1 MTTSAGGFNRTSRQ
15 RLQACHFS
23 QDNPEVKQQPATD
36 NITLSEVLRNLSLR
50 EYLAQEHG
58 RTLEYGKNLQWYHGK
73 ISRETAVH
81 ILFENG
87 NTDGLFLVRESTSVP
102 GDYVLS
108 LVKSGQPQHFQIH
121 CCGDFFYQ
129 IESGPPFAGLEN
141 LISHYKESS
150 DGLPTHLGAFCKGEL
165 PPPTTM
171 KNGKDTPL
179 HKVTSESNLNLMRE
193 LLREHSLVSKYI
205 DARNSS
211 GYTAL
216 QIAVDKGNYE
226 MVMLL
231 LDHEANV
238 NTKDGG
244 GVTALHHAC
253 MNNFPLICQLLVERG
268 ADPTA
273 RHHTTGWVPLH
284 TAAQRG
290 HSECVNQLLN
300 MGVPRYPR
308 NADEDTPYNIAVRYS
323 NTNTSE
329 LLLRFVPPPPKT
341 SYTEWFHGVKDRGY
355 AIQQITMNGG
365 GHGSF
370 LVRTSTHKPDT
381 YVLTMVAGGLYY
393 NFEIETKVDGFH
405 IDDGPFFS
413 SLEYLVDHYQKY
425 EDGLPC
431 KLTVPCKPST
441 VVPLDN
447 HRDAPPAL
455 GPRPPDMAVGAHQ
468 NAQQQKGPVNTSPTK
483 VFSLFGKK
491 KKNSKTSNEEKQ
503 DNLNIIDIKNI
514 VQGRELGQGEFGSVL
529 EGIMKDKHGKKHKVA
544 LKTLHAE
551 HITTGQKE
559 FLREAEVMCDLNHPC
574 IVKLLGVVMGPP
586 MMLVQE
592 LVPMGSLLD
601 YLIDHANEVSE
612 KDLKRWA
619 WQISQ
624 GSLYLE
630 SKKFVHR
637 DLAARNILLST
648 KDQAK
653 ISDFGL
659 SRATKPESDYYRA
672 TTGGRWPVKWY
683 APESIYYGQFSH
695 ASDVWSFGVTLWEM
709 YSMGD
714 QPYGEKMGADVIK
727 FIEDG
732 NRLEKPEMC
741 PQWVYEVMLKCWEYR
756 KESRPTFETLC
767 EMFLKS
773 Q

>member
-1 MTTSAGGFNRTSRQ
+1 MKT
-15 RLQACHFS
+15 
-23 QDNPEVKQQPATD
+23 
-36 NITLSEVLRNLSLR
+36 
-50 EYLAQEHG
+50 G
-58 RTLEYGKNLQWYHGK
+58 R
-73 ISRETAVH
+73 
-81 ILFENG
+81 
-87 NTDGLFLVRESTSVP
+87 
-102 GDYVLS
+102 
-108 LVKSGQPQHFQIH
+108 
-121 CCGDFFYQ
+121 
-129 IESGPPFAGLEN
+129 
-141 LISHYKESS
+141 
-150 DGLPTHLGAFCKGEL
+150 
-165 PPPTTM
+165 
-171 KNGKDTPL
+171 DTPL
-179 HKVTSESNLNLMRE
+179 HKAVSESNLDLTRKV
-193 LLREHSLVSKYI
+193 LREHSLAKYL
-205 DARNSS
+205 DARNSA

-216 QIAVDKGNYE
+216 QIAVDNGNYDI
-226 MVMLL
+226 VMLL
-231 LDHEANV
+231 LDHKANV
-238 NTKDGG
+238 NAKDAS

-253 MNNFPLICQLLVERG
+253 LNNFPLICQLLVERG

-290 HSECVNQLLN
+290 NSECVNQLLN
-300 MGVPRYPR
+300 MGVPRNPR
-308 NADEDTPYNIAVRYS
+308 NADEDTPYKLAVRYENK
-323 NTNTSE
+323 NTAE
-329 LLLRFVPPPPKT
+329 LLLKFVPPPPKT
-341 SYTEWFHGVKDRGY
+341 SYTDWFHGVKDRGY

-365 GHGSF
+365 GHGQF
-370 LVRTSTHKPDT
+370 LVRSSTHKPDT
-381 YVLTMVAGGLYY
+381 YVLTMVSGGLYY
-393 NFEIETKVDGFH
+393 NFEIDTKIDGFH

-413 SLEYLVDHYQKY
+413 SLEYLIDHYQKY
-425 EDGLPC
+425 DDGLPC
-431 KLTVPCKPST
+431 KLTVPCRPAT
-441 VVPLDN
+441 VVPLD
-447 HRDAPPAL
+447 HEKDSPPAL
-455 GPRPPDMAVGAHQ
+455 GPRPADLTVGTTGHQ
-468 NAQQQKGPVNTSPTK
+468 NAHLQKGTVNATSAK
-483 VFSLFGKK
+483 KFNLFKGKK
-491 KKNSKTSNEEKQ
+491 KPARTLSEEKQ
-503 DNLNIIDIKNI
+503 DNLIFIDIKNI

-529 EGIMKDKHGKKHKVA
+529 EGTLKDKHSKKHMKVA
-544 LKTLHAE
+544 LKTLHSE

-559 FLREAEVMCDLNHPC
+559 FIREACVMCDLNHSC
-574 IVKLLGVVMGPP
+574 IVKLLGVVKGPP

-619 WQISQ
+619 GQIAE

-648 KDQAK
+648 KEQAK

-732 NRLEKPEMC
+732 HRLEKPEMC
-741 PQWVYEVMLKCWEYR
+741 PDWVYDIMMHCWAYR
-756 KESRPTFETLC
+756 KEARPTFKILRDK
-767 EMFLKS
+767 FNIKS